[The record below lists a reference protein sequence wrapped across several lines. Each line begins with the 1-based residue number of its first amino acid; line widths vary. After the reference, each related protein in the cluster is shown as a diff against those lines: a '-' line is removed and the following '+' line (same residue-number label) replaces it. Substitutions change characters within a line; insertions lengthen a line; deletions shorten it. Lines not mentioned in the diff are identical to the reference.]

1 MDFGTKIGLGGDAL
15 KKYQRFSEN
24 QKVRSHGSRS
34 GEAVYAERAKF
45 KTSGRTSVLTQRRPT
60 ALAVACALT
69 LTFVPASLTW
79 AASSL
84 TTSLS
89 TPAASS
95 EDSEASQVGDG
106 PDISMASVTK
116 TPSTPV
122 RLYHR
127 RARPVVR
134 SAARAKPLPSRS
146 GGDLSSGVGSV
157 VGRLAVVMAD
167 NTPIRAGREREGR
180 VLSLVP
186 KGQNL
191 AISGET
197 PTDYA
202 VLMIDHSLG
211 YIAKDSVQLLNYQV
225 VSDAS
230 TDTLGQRMVQEAET
244 YLGVTY
250 VWGGNTRAGI
260 DCSGFVKA
268 VYAANG
274 IVLPR
279 VSGDQAAVG
288 YDVPHNVAAGDWQQ
302 WAPGDRLYFAC
313 HHPRI
318 DHTGMYIG
326 NGLFI
331 HASVGHNN
339 QVAIDRV
346 DNAYYSAHLV
356 AVRRSQE
363 LLGEPA
369 MPGDAASQAPEP
381 DAPTNYPSV
390 DSESGQE

>member
-1 MDFGTKIGLGGDAL
+1 M
-15 KKYQRFSEN
+15 
-24 QKVRSHGSRS
+24 
-34 GEAVYAERAKF
+34 
-45 KTSGRTSVLTQRRPT
+45 TQRRPT

-69 LTFVPASLTW
+69 FSFVPAAFTW
-79 AASSL
+79 AAPITINFPSL
-84 TTSLS
+84 AAA
-89 TPAASS
+89 PASPG
-95 EDSEASQVGDG
+95 DSEASQAGDG
-106 PDISMASVTK
+106 PDLSMESVTK
-116 TPSTPV
+116 ASPVAST
-122 RLYHR
+122 RRYHR
-127 RARPVVR
+127 TVRHVVHP
-134 SAARAKPLPSRS
+134 AARAKPLPSRS
-146 GGDLSSGVGSV
+146 GDLSAPDAGNV

-167 NTPIRAGREREGR
+167 NTPIRAGRERDGR

-202 VLMIDHSLG
+202 VLMIDRSLG
-211 YIAKDSVQLLNYQV
+211 YIAKASVQLLNYQV
-225 VSDAS
+225 VSNTDA
-230 TDTLGQRMVQEAET
+230 DTIGKRMVQEAET

-274 IVLPR
+274 ITLPR
-279 VSGDQAAVG
+279 VSGDQATVG
-288 YDVPHNVAAGDWQQ
+288 YDVPHNVAGGDWQQ

-369 MPGDAASQAPEP
+369 MPGDAASQPPSA
-381 DAPTNYPSV
+381 DMPTNYPTV
-390 DSESGQE
+390 DPESGQE